1 VRARLPVL
9 VLLFGLLFGVRVGS
23 GASVAASPDAC
34 VATPSTGMATPEA
47 FPLIITDDMGRHVAL
62 ATRPQ
67 RIISIAPSNTE
78 VVFALGLG
86 DTVVGVDQY
95 SDYPPEAQQKPQLG
109 GYVDPNLEQI
119 GAAAP
124 DLVLATEVHEA
135 TIVPEL
141 EALGVTTV
149 VIDPK
154 NLDDVLDSITL
165 VGAITG
171 EEARAARLVCDLHR
185 RVDDVEAR
193 IASAPHPR
201 VFFELSPE
209 LYTAGPGSF
218 IDDLLTRAGGDNVAA
233 GAREPWPQLSTEAVL
248 TADPEVILLADHEA
262 GVTAEGVRTRPGW
275 QAVSAVEHGR
285 IVTIDP
291 ALTNRPGP
299 RVVDGLEEI
308 ARILQPDRFQ

>member
-1 VRARLPVL
+1 VRARLSIL
-9 VLLFGLLFGVRVGS
+9 LLLFALLVGIRDGG
-23 GASVAASPDAC
+23 GASVSAGPGAC
-34 VATPSTGMATPEA
+34 VATPSTDLATPVA
-47 FPLIITDDMGRHVAL
+47 FPLMITDDMGRQVTF
-62 ATRPQ
+62 ATPPQ
-67 RIISIAPSNTE
+67 RIVSIAPSNTE

-95 SDYPPEAQQKPQLG
+95 SDYPPEAQQKLQLG

-119 GAAAP
+119 VAAAP
-124 DLVLATEVHEA
+124 DLVLATDVHEA
-135 TIVPEL
+135 TIIPEL
-141 EALGVTTV
+141 DALGVTSV
-149 VIDPK
+149 MIDPK

-165 VGAITG
+165 IGTITG

-193 IASAPHPR
+193 IAGAPHPR

-248 TADPEVILLADHEA
+248 AADPEVILLVDHEA
-262 GVTAEGVRTRPGW
+262 GVTPEAVRARPGW
-275 QAVSAVEHGR
+275 QAMSAVEHDR
-285 IVTIDP
+285 IVTIDA

-308 ARILQPDRFQ
+308 ARILHPDRFP

>member
-1 VRARLPVL
+1 MRARLPVL
-9 VLLFGLLFGVRVGS
+9 VLLFGLLFGVRVES
-23 GASVAASPDAC
+23 GASVGAGSDAC
-34 VATPSTGMATPEA
+34 VATPTMVIATPET
-47 FPLIITDDMGRHVAL
+47 FPLTVTDDMGRHVAL

-67 RIISIAPSNTE
+67 RIVSIAPSNTE
-78 VVFALGLG
+78 VVFALGLE
-86 DTVVGVDQY
+86 DKVVGVDQY

-119 GAAAP
+119 VAVAP
-124 DLVLATEVHEA
+124 DVVLATDVHEA

-141 EALGVTTV
+141 DALGVTTV

-165 VGAITG
+165 IGTITG
-171 EEARAARLVCDLHR
+171 EEARAAQLVCDLYR
-185 RVDDVEAR
+185 RVDDVETR
-193 IASAPHPR
+193 IAGAPRPR

-248 TADPEVILLADHEA
+248 AADPEVILLADHEA
-262 GVTAEGVRTRPGW
+262 GVTPEGMRTRPGW
-275 QAVSAVEHGR
+275 QAMSAVEHGR

-308 ARILQPDRFQ
+308 ARILHPDRFP